1 MEKQPIIFHI
11 DVNSAFLSWE
21 ANYRMHTM
29 GETVDIRTIPA
40 VIGGSEAERHGIVL
54 AKSTPA
60 KRYRIQT
67 GEPLAHARK
76 KCPNLVIVPPTYS
89 VYVDSSRRFVD
100 YLKQFT
106 PDVEPYSIDEVFC
119 DFTGTEHLYGKPET
133 WARQLADQIR
143 DTLGFTVNIGI
154 SSNRLLAKMASDFEK
169 PDKVHTLFPEEIPA
183 KMWPLDIRELFFVG
197 KASEQKLRTLGIHT
211 IGDLARTDR
220 DFLHHHLKKHGE
232 TIWDFAHGIDH
243 GEITKNAPP
252 QNKGYGNSITLSY
265 DVTDPDAARVIL
277 LSLCETVGARIRA
290 DKAYVGVVGVT
301 ITDHNFHHM
310 SHQKALST
318 ATDVTYRIYETA
330 CELFDELWTGTP
342 IRLLGVFT
350 SRATE
355 DQSFQYTLFDSDKYQ
370 RLSQLD
376 KAIDTIR
383 GKYGED
389 SVQRACFIKSRQTHM
404 SGGIGK
410 AKRTEHTQRG
420 SADKE

>member
-21 ANYRMHTM
+21 ANYRMHTL

-60 KRYRIQT
+60 RRYKIQT

-119 DFTGTEHLYGKPET
+119 DFTGTEHLYGKPEI

-220 DFLHHHLKKHGE
+220 DFLYHHLKKHGE

-243 GEITKNAPP
+243 GEITKDAPP

-290 DKAYVGVVGVT
+290 DKTYIGVVGVT
-301 ITDHNFHHM
+301 ITDHNFHHT

-318 ATDVTYRIYETA
+318 ATDITYRIYETA

-370 RLSQLD
+370 RLSRLD
-376 KAIDTIR
+376 KAIDAIR

-410 AKRTEHTQRG
+410 AKRTEHAKR
-420 SADKE
+420 SSVDKE